1 MSPTPHLYADRIVN
15 VAVTGPLVRLELGA
29 LAVNPDDPAKPTLQ
43 PTQTVVMPMDG
54 FLASFGLMESLMKKL
69 LADGVIKPRP
79 AAEAGVSEPTP

>member
-1 MSPTPHLYADRIVN
+1 VPPTPHVYADRIVN

-29 LAVNPDDPAKPTLQ
+29 LAANPDDPAKPTLQ
-43 PTQTVVMPMDG
+43 PTQTVVLPLDG

-79 AAEAGVSEPTP
+79 AAEAGATAPTP